1 MKATKLLAAAAALAL
16 GSAAEAVTIDYVS
29 TGSGSNTLFAGQVQ
43 ETHISLLG
51 CPEGGFIFSCKN
63 DPDVTKDVPLSVFTH
78 AVRLDKI
85 GQNDGG
91 FTGPSATFDIDTVF
105 TVDGHSVTLTQEFNL
120 KQIFNNQFQV
130 SWGASATKTVDLG
143 AAGLLDLTATAGAF
157 QYQGGTPGGGGGS
170 PMRTTFLLR
179 APAVAPVPEPASWAL
194 MIAGFGLAGA
204 ALRQRSKI
212 ALA

>member
-1 MKATKLLAAAAALAL
+1 MTATKFLAAAAAIAL
-16 GSAAEAVTIDYVS
+16 GSAAQAVTIDYVS
-29 TGSGSNTLFAGQVQ
+29 AGSGSYTLFAGQVQ

-63 DPDVTKDVPLSVFTH
+63 NPDVSTDLPLNVFTH

-85 GQNDGG
+85 GLNDGG

-105 TVDGHSVTLTQEFNL
+105 TIAGQSVTLTQEFNL

-143 AAGLLDLTATAGAF
+143 AIGLLDLTAMAGSF

-170 PMRTTFLLR
+170 PMRTTFLLHA
-179 APAVAPVPEPASWAL
+179 APGGVPEPASWAL
-194 MIAGFGLAGA
+194 MIAGFGLAGI
-204 ALRQRSKI
+204 ALRQRGKT